1 MENDEFRAQ
10 STVLSPSDNVSKGG
24 NRSDIPDTKLILQN
38 NSYTIPNAV
47 IADLNLEGEY
57 EVTITSNNSLVLPTT
72 LGSYED
78 YIAASIPAGSNMNIK
93 LHDGATAEFIAEK
106 AQHEQPI
113 RISGNSKISFY
124 NVSDLQDGNDLSVL
138 LKSPEIKV
146 DNGRTSFEKIYMYD
160 PDTEISSN
168 GGRLDVK
175 GSMIIKFDHV
185 DNYNEIDSKG
195 GWINTQYLT
204 YLNSIQFG
212 KDNIYNN
219 DKKLSGG
226 FPADIS
232 ELAKE
237 EGVLVPWQ
245 KALLSPM
252 AVTTSL
258 SIIIV
263 AAVTLIIFW
272 RTRWLKLK

>member
-1 MENDEFRAQ
+1 
-10 STVLSPSDNVSKGG
+10 
-24 NRSDIPDTKLILQN
+24 
-38 NSYTIPNAV
+38 
-47 IADLNLEGEY
+47 
-57 EVTITSNNSLVLPTT
+57 
-72 LGSYED
+72 
-78 YIAASIPAGSNMNIK
+78 
-93 LHDGATAEFIAEK
+93 
-106 AQHEQPI
+106 
-113 RISGNSKISFY
+113 
-124 NVSDLQDGNDLSVL
+124 
-138 LKSPEIKV
+138 
-146 DNGRTSFEKIYMYD
+146 MYD
-160 PDTEISSN
+160 PDRKMTSD

-175 GSMIIKFDHV
+175 GDMIAKFDHV

-212 KDNIYNN
+212 KDNIYNK
-219 DKKLSGG
+219 DKKASGG
-226 FPADIS
+226 FPGDIS

-272 RTRWLKLK
+272 RTMWLKQK

>member
-1 MENDEFRAQ
+1 M
-10 STVLSPSDNVSKGG
+10 V
-24 NRSDIPDTKLILQN
+24 
-38 NSYTIPNAV
+38 
-47 IADLNLEGEY
+47 GEY
-57 EVTITSNNSLVLPTT
+57 KVTITSNNSLVLPST
-72 LGSYED
+72 LGSYDD

-160 PDTEISSN
+160 PDTKISSN
-168 GGRLDVK
+168 GERLDVN
-175 GSMIIKFDHV
+175 GSMIVKFDHV

-272 RTRWLKLK
+272 RTRWLKQK